1 MLSSWRLVQALEDLE
16 ALPQLDPVLIS
27 GDEGIE
33 KPAAEI
39 FLKACERAGVPPEQA
54 LHVGDELVWCVFYS
68 AAVKVR
74 ES

>member
-27 GDEGIE
+27 GNEGIE

-39 FLKACERAGVPPEQA
+39 FFKACERAGVLPEQA
-54 LHVGDELVWCVFYS
+54 LHVGDELVWCVSYS
-68 AAVKVR
+68 AEGKR